1 MVEKKGFPVKIWII
15 ILLLLTWNVL
25 VVLDISQEGISQV
38 RFGLLTIIASGILD
52 LFLVVTILS
61 GKFKDFV
68 LRKGHSYKEIKLY
81 VYTFFIVLTL
91 FMISLIMSM
100 LKTQLARV

>member
-1 MVEKKGFPVKIWII
+1 MVEKKGFPVKIWIV

-25 VVLDISQEGISQV
+25 VVLDISQEGISHV
-38 RFGLLTIIASGILD
+38 RFGLLTIIASGIID
-52 LFLVVTILS
+52 LFLVVTIIS

-81 VYTFFIVLTL
+81 VNVFFIVFIL
-91 FMISLIMSM
+91 FIIALIVSIS
-100 LKTQLARV
+100 

>member
-1 MVEKKGFPVKIWII
+1 MVEKKGFPVKIWIV

-25 VVLDISQEGISQV
+25 VVLDISQEGISHV
-38 RFGLLTIIASGILD
+38 RFGLLTIIASGIID
-52 LFLVVTILS
+52 LFLVVTIIS

-81 VYTFFIVLTL
+81 VNVFFIVFILFIITL
-91 FMISLIMSM
+91 IVSIS
-100 LKTQLARV
+100 